1 MGDEANARSGA
12 QQSIGTGAPALSV
25 AASIPELPKP
35 QGGAGSHELAIDSND
50 PDVLR
55 QHLARAR
62 ERLTFYESFDRIIGE
77 NIRRSGEL
85 MLETIALREEAQER
99 ERLTAQREAERDA
112 ARTAEQERYR
122 ALIGGL
128 IAEADRAHDELTALR
143 TRLADALSAITD
155 RGEPET
161 ASDAGHQTE
170 PPSPDA
176 QREMGPSPD
185 PETATPATAGAVS
198 SSEQSHPESENRA
211 LAAEPDTGTNSA
223 SGGKNERASDG
234 APRTFDILVQGVP
247 RAAVALSLQRYLN
260 ALPDISAVE
269 TREFAEGILRLTV
282 TTTNQAGL
290 ADSDLAGWSDGG
302 ALVRRGEAANV
313 LELTLEA

>member
-1 MGDEANARSGA
+1 MGEVANGQSGA
-12 QQSIGTGAPALSV
+12 QQSMGTGSPAQSASV
-25 AASIPELPKP
+25 SIPELPKP

-55 QHLARAR
+55 RHLARAR

-122 ALIGGL
+122 ALFSGL
-128 IAEADRAHDELTALR
+128 IAEADRAQAEMTALR
-143 TRLADALSAITD
+143 SRLADTLSSITGGAPEAASD
-155 RGEPET
+155 IDLQPESVSPDMPPEAEPSPVTDTATAVLAPAPAASVEQSLSDSEDPIPEPEIG
-161 ASDAGHQTE
+161 ADAADE
-170 PPSPDA
+170 PVGDA
-176 QREMGPSPD
+176 
-185 PETATPATAGAVS
+185 
-198 SSEQSHPESENRA
+198 
-211 LAAEPDTGTNSA
+211 
-223 SGGKNERASDG
+223 

-260 ALPDISAVE
+260 TLADISAVE

-282 TTTNQAGL
+282 TTTNPAGL
-290 ADSDLAGWSDGG
+290 ADSDLAAWSDGG
-302 ALVRRGEAANV
+302 TLVRRGETANV
-313 LELTLEA
+313 LELTLEE

>member
-1 MGDEANARSGA
+1 MGEVANGQSGA
-12 QQSIGTGAPALSV
+12 QQSMGTGSPAQSASV
-25 AASIPELPKP
+25 SISELPKP

-122 ALIGGL
+122 ALFSGL
-128 IAEADRAHDELTALR
+128 IAEADRAQAEMTALR
-143 TRLADALSAITD
+143 SRLADALSSITGGAPEAASDIDLRPESVSPDMPPEAEPSPITD
-155 RGEPET
+155 TATAVPAPAPAASVEQSLSDSEDPIPEPET
-161 ASDAGHQTE
+161 GADAADEARDE
-170 PPSPDA
+170 P
-176 QREMGPSPD
+176 
-185 PETATPATAGAVS
+185 AG
-198 SSEQSHPESENRA
+198 
-211 LAAEPDTGTNSA
+211 G
-223 SGGKNERASDG
+223 G

-260 ALPDISAVE
+260 TLADISAVE

-282 TTTNQAGL
+282 TTTNPAGL
-290 ADSDLAGWSDGG
+290 ADSDLAAWSDGG
-302 ALVRRGEAANV
+302 TLVRRGETANV
-313 LELTLEA
+313 LELTLEE